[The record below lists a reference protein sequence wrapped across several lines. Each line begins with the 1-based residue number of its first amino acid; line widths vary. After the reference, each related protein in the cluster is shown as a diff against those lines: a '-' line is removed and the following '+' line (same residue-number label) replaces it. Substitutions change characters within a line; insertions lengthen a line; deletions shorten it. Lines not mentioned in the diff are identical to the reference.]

1 MVRDMSIQLEQDAQ
15 QATIYAGGAWHSA
28 GGDALDV
35 IDPAREVAIASVPSA
50 TPSEVHT
57 ALEAAR
63 GAQRGWAATSPIER
77 GALLRKVA
85 DVVIAHRNELAEI
98 LVNEVGKPTDQALG
112 EVDFAEGLL
121 RYNAEWDR
129 RLARR

>member
-1 MVRDMSIQLEQDAQ
+1 MAFGRYGEGRTASARWRPRRPLRLRIAAAKRSNMVRDMSIQLEQDAQ

-63 GAQRGWAATSPIER
+63 GIDHIE
-77 GALLRKVA
+77 
-85 DVVIAHRNELAEI
+85 
-98 LVNEVGKPTDQALG
+98 
-112 EVDFAEGLL
+112 
-121 RYNAEWDR
+121 
-129 RLARR
+129 